1 MIENGP
7 GADIID
13 VLVDGKEVDA
23 SGGIPLSGRGKTCR
37 IHAILGTRPVE
48 TRAAASG
55 AGT

>member
-13 VLVDGKEVDA
+13 VLVDGKEVDPVD
-23 SGGIPLSGRGKTCR
+23 GILLSGRGKTCR
-37 IHAILGTRPVE
+37 IHAILGKKPVE